1 MFLGAFWLGLAAT
14 LQPFYGAYGNYSSDP
29 SNPALGLSNPDFYA
43 SFAFFF
49 LSMGIMCFVYL
60 ICSIRTNIAFV
71 IIFFTLVV
79 AFGCLAGTYW
89 QVANGNAMLAGKLQ
103 IAAGAFLFVT
113 CASGWW
119 IFFAI
124 MLAALD
130 FPFQIPGM

>member
-1 MFLGAFWLGLAAT
+1 
-14 LQPFYGAYGNYSSDP
+14 
-29 SNPALGLSNPDFYA
+29 
-43 SFAFFF
+43 
-49 LSMGIMCFVYL
+49 MGIMCFVYL